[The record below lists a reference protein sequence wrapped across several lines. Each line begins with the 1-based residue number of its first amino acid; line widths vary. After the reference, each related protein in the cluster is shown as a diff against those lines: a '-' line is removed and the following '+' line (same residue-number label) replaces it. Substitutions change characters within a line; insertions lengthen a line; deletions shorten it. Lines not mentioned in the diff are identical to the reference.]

1 MIGSEAVPTRVGAGL
16 KGLVAHGPPKEWDKV
31 GLNVVVSVTIPAT
44 QVRWARAHGYV
55 LSRVLRESLERLQGG
70 SDLAR
75 IERDL
80 ESAHE
85 QVRILEAARDRL
97 REKHQASEDA
107 KNLEKAREEAIR
119 RLAEEFQAAP
129 VHLGGVT
136 GHRPA
141 LGRAAA
147 NVRWLEERVS
157 RSELLRSMKP
167 GEVLDLILALCE
179 KDGAQ

>member
-1 MIGSEAVPTRVGAGL
+1 MIGSEGLPTRVGPGL

-70 SDLAR
+70 SDLDR
-75 IERDL
+75 IEREL

-85 QVRILEAARDRL
+85 QLRILEAARDRL
-97 REKHQASEDA
+97 REKRQAADGA

-119 RLAEEFQAAP
+119 RLAEEFRVAP
-129 VHLGGVT
+129 VQLGGVT

-141 LGRAAA
+141 LGRATA

-157 RSELLRSMKP
+157 KSDLLRAMKP
-167 GEVLDLILALCE
+167 SEVLDLILALCE
-179 KDGAQ
+179 KEGAP